1 MKKISLLVAF
11 LWLGIMG
18 ASAQPKDN
26 CDVNGDGV
34 VNILDVIYVVDHVLG
49 NHEPQ
54 AVDLGL
60 PSMTKWASFNV
71 GASKPEEYGDFY
83 AWGEMEVKEEYN
95 QSTYKYYQ
103 NGSYVNIGSDIC
115 NTDYDMA
122 HVKWGGKWRMPT
134 MYDVWELIS
143 ECTTE
148 WTTLNGVKGMKF
160 TSKQNGNSIFLP
172 CSGEIMNIYNSAK
185 GVDGYIWT
193 STAYNR
199 DGYAYSLY
207 FGSTSANPK
216 IVTCEPNYSHV
227 GIPVRPVMK
236 EW

>member
-95 QSTYKYYQ
+95 QAQ
-103 NGSYVNIGSDIC
+103 
-115 NTDYDMA
+115 
-122 HVKWGGKWRMPT
+122 PT
-134 MYDVWELIS
+134 PPHRVCRLRPYR
-143 ECTTE
+143 
-148 WTTLNGVKGMKF
+148 
-160 TSKQNGNSIFLP
+160 
-172 CSGEIMNIYNSAK
+172 A
-185 GVDGYIWT
+185 
-193 STAYNR
+193 
-199 DGYAYSLY
+199 
-207 FGSTSANPK
+207 
-216 IVTCEPNYSHV
+216 
-227 GIPVRPVMK
+227 IPVGNGARSFGK
-236 EW
+236 